1 MKNGPK
7 VCSFWIS
14 GPHPRPPDRK
24 RASDRHE
31 RNGQINQPSDGTL
44 QGRHGQLADR
54 RPATQPQRH
63 KKPCPAREES
73 NDEAET
79 TCDHDRGG
87 AQPDP
92 RSGNDDQEPDQH
104 QHECEGREAHR
115 RQDQKTV
122 ASPDHRKDDRRNDRL
137 VPL

>member
-92 RSGNDDQEPDQH
+92 RPAMTTKNGISTNTNARVARPIV
-104 QHECEGREAHR
+104 A
-115 RQDQKTV
+115 KT
-122 ASPDHRKDDRRNDRL
+122 RK
-137 VPL
+137 P